1 MTRIIAGVAGGRRI
15 AVPPKGTRPT
25 SDRVREAMFSSL
37 DARLDWSE
45 VTVLDLY
52 AGSGA
57 LGLEARSRGARE
69 VILVERGPAACRVI
83 SGNITHLGLG
93 HVRLL
98 QADVESLVS
107 RAAVACELVLVDP
120 PYDDPAAHV
129 VSLLKSLHEA
139 GWIAQDA
146 DVVVERRARDADS
159 PLPEGWFTSRKAY
172 GETCLWYGQAQRG

>member
-37 DARLDWSE
+37 DSRVDWSQ
-45 VTVLDLY
+45 VTALDLY

-69 VILVERGPAACRVI
+69 VILVERSPAACEVI
-83 SGNITHLGLG
+83 SGNVAQLGLG
-93 HVRLL
+93 GVRLL
-98 QADVESLVS
+98 QMDVQSLVS
-107 RAAVACELVLVDP
+107 RAPVACTLVLVDP
-120 PYDDPAAHV
+120 PYDDPAEVV
-129 VSLLKSLHEA
+129 VSELKSLREA
-139 GWIAQDA
+139 GWIAEDA
-146 DVVVERRARDADS
+146 HVVVERSVRDATS

-172 GETCLWYGQAQRG
+172 GETCLWYGQAQ